1 MDNPP
6 GCGENQVNPLR
17 LSLADWCFRPP
28 EAAAEAWFRQVRAM
42 GYDGVELV
50 PAERRQAALD
60 AGLEIVSL
68 AGPGMADGFSRR
80 ANRAKLT
87 DELKR
92 LAGEASACGAP
103 YLVVFSG
110 NRGGMSREE
119 GFENCREAFSR
130 LLPELRGS
138 GVKLLFE
145 MLNSFDHKD
154 YLADREAFGF
164 ELADALDDPDFLLL
178 YDVYH
183 MAKAGDDPY
192 DSVPRHIDRIGHFH
206 IAALEKR
213 GFPAEGAAI
222 DYRRLLLP
230 VRETYTGFFG
240 MEFLSGNPAEDAA
253 KAEKLFRSY
262 AGTETVKELRHSC

>member
-1 MDNPP
+1 M
-6 GCGENQVNPLR
+6 NPLR

-68 AGPGMADGFSRR
+68 AGPGMADGFCRR

-92 LAGEASACGAP
+92 LADEASACGAP

-183 MAKAGDDPY
+183 
-192 DSVPRHIDRIGHFH
+192 IDRIGHFH

-262 AGTETVKELRHSC
+262 AGTETVKALRHSC

>member
-1 MDNPP
+1 M
-6 GCGENQVNPLR
+6 
-17 LSLADWCFRPP
+17 
-28 EAAAEAWFRQVRAM
+28 
-42 GYDGVELV
+42 
-50 PAERRQAALD
+50 
-60 AGLEIVSL
+60 
-68 AGPGMADGFSRR
+68 
-80 ANRAKLT
+80 
-87 DELKR
+87 
-92 LAGEASACGAP
+92 
-103 YLVVFSG
+103 
-110 NRGGMSREE
+110 
-119 GFENCREAFSR
+119 
-130 LLPELRGS
+130 
-138 GVKLLFE
+138 KLLFE

-253 KAEKLFRSY
+253 KAEKLFRNY

>member
-1 MDNPP
+1 M
-6 GCGENQVNPLR
+6 NPLR

-92 LAGEASACGAP
+92 LAGEASAWRSAVPGRLQREP
-103 YLVVFSG
+103 RRHEQ
-110 NRGGMSREE
+110 RGRV
-119 GFENCREAFSR
+119 RK
-130 LLPELRGS
+130 LPRSFFPAAAELRGS